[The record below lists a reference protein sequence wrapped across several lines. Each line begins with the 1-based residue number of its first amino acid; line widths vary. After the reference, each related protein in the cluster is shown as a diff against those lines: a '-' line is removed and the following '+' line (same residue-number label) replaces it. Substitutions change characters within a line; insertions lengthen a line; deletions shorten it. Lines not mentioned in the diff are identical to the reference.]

1 MAVLLHFL
9 LCCFDYM
16 ISLLRKRHDMLLL
29 QEIVESQFYRTV
41 VVFLCLVKRRAPL
54 HVMRVLLTVVV
65 VINVALIAHVLYL
78 FVFLLL

>member
-1 MAVLLHFL
+1 MTILLHFL

-29 QEIVESQFYRTV
+29 QEIVESQFYRAV
-41 VVFLCLVKRRAPL
+41 VVFLSLVQRWAPL
-54 HVMRVLLTVVV
+54 HVMRVLLAVVV
-65 VINVALIAHVLYL
+65 VIIVALIAHVLYL